1 MKLSHEEGKTMYLSR
16 LTFHTLPGKT
26 CEVEERLKTLLTW
39 VENAGGSNARVM
51 RTHYGSSGAP
61 DLIFE
66 QEVKDPATLES
77 QIKTVT
83 ENKDFEPWAKQVSAL
98 LEQSSKR
105 ELYEITSTASETLG
119 SPMLEAG

>member
-1 MKLSHEEGKTMYLSR
+1 MYLSR

-26 CEVEERLKTLLTW
+26 HEAEEKLMTLLTW
-39 VENAGGSNARVM
+39 VENAGGLRPRVM
-51 RTHYGSSGAP
+51 RTHYGSLGAP

-66 QEVKDPATLES
+66 QEVEDPGTLES

-83 ENKDFEPWAKQVSAL
+83 DNREFQQWAKQVSGL

-105 ELYEITSTASETLG
+105 ELYQVTRLAPRVISVAESA
-119 SPMLEAG
+119 

>member
-1 MKLSHEEGKTMYLSR
+1 MYLSR

-26 CEVEERLKTLLTW
+26 HEAEEKLMTLLTW
-39 VENAGGSNARVM
+39 VENAGGLRPRVM
-51 RTHYGSSGAP
+51 RTHYGSLGAP

-66 QEVKDPATLES
+66 QEVEDPGTLES

-83 ENKDFEPWAKQVSAL
+83 NNREFQQWAKQVSGL

-105 ELYEITSTASETLG
+105 ELYQVTRLAPRVISVAESA
-119 SPMLEAG
+119 